1 MQKYSIHSLLA
12 KIFAQREY
20 NEQDVQGHTSK
31 RLIYHDF
38 SLFLDADL
46 VLDRIQEAL
55 ENDEKICIYGDYDC
69 DGILSTTILVQAFLE
84 LGKKVGYHIPN
95 RFEDG
100 YGLNKERVQQMY
112 EKGYS
117 LLITVDNGIKA
128 YEAIDLANELG
139 IDVIVID
146 HHDYDELPDACAIIH
161 TKMSSDY
168 PFKEICGGFLAYKL
182 ASSLLGKHDKYL
194 FSLAA
199 ITTISDMM
207 PLVDENKS
215 LVSRGLQF
223 MNEEKYF
230 QLELLIGENQ
240 KYNTTTLKRMR
251 QFYLLIEKGARF
263 GHQLSW
269 SHYVE
274 LLPLKDNNEINYYI
288 KMCEQRNLDVRS
300 LRSLIKSKEY
310 ERLDE
315 KTKNKLI
322 TNEEL
327 KLPDLIPDPI
337 LIKTEINKE
346 ILTEYALKQAILGN
360 LDNFLKQL
368 GDGFS
373 YIGSEYKIKIGNNYN
388 YIGLLLYNVKFKCY
402 VVVELKVTELKKE
415 HIGQVEVYM
424 NYIDKNVKALSDD
437 KTIGII
443 ICARNNKYI
452 IEYSSD
458 ERIFAR
464 EFKLII

>member
-1 MQKYSIHSLLA
+1 MNYYDDIKEKLLKNEIYAKVKDYSKERNKVLTYLEVGKLLSEAGKEYGNDIIGKYAEKLT
-12 KIFAQREY
+12 
-20 NEQDVQGHTSK
+20 NEV
-31 RLIYHDF
+31 
-38 SLFLDADL
+38 
-46 VLDRIQEAL
+46 
-55 ENDEKICIYGDYDC
+55 
-69 DGILSTTILVQAFLE
+69 
-84 LGKKVGYHIPN
+84 GKKYN
-95 RFEDG
+95 R
-100 YGLNKERVQQMY
+100 R
-112 EKGYS
+112 
-117 LLITVDNGIKA
+117 T
-128 YEAIDLANELG
+128 
-139 IDVIVID
+139 
-146 HHDYDELPDACAIIH
+146 
-161 TKMSSDY
+161 
-168 PFKEICGGFLAYKL
+168 
-182 ASSLLGKHDKYL
+182 L
-194 FSLAA
+194 F
-199 ITTISDMM
+199 
-207 PLVDENKS
+207 
-215 LVSRGLQF
+215 
-223 MNEEKYF
+223 
-230 QLELLIGENQ
+230 
-240 KYNTTTLKRMR
+240 RMK
-251 QFYLLIEKGARF
+251 QFYNLFGEQNIEQKVSTMSTLLT
-263 GHQLSW
+263 W
-269 SHYVE
+269 SHYSE
-274 LLPLKDNNEINYYI
+274 LLPLNDINKINYYI
-288 KMCEQRNLDVRS
+288 KICKQRNLDVRS

-315 KTKNKLI
+315 ETKNKLI

-327 KLPDLIPDPI
+327 KLPDLVPDPI

-388 YIGLLLYNVKFKCY
+388 YIDLLLYNVKFKCY

>member
-1 MQKYSIHSLLA
+1 MKEYLKVNLKWKGCVKMINYYDEIKEKLLKNEIYAKVRDYSKERNKVLTYFEVGKLLSEAGKEYGNDIIGKYTEKLT
-12 KIFAQREY
+12 
-20 NEQDVQGHTSK
+20 NEV
-31 RLIYHDF
+31 
-38 SLFLDADL
+38 
-46 VLDRIQEAL
+46 
-55 ENDEKICIYGDYDC
+55 
-69 DGILSTTILVQAFLE
+69 
-84 LGKKVGYHIPN
+84 GKKYN
-95 RFEDG
+95 R
-100 YGLNKERVQQMY
+100 R
-112 EKGYS
+112 
-117 LLITVDNGIKA
+117 T
-128 YEAIDLANELG
+128 
-139 IDVIVID
+139 
-146 HHDYDELPDACAIIH
+146 
-161 TKMSSDY
+161 
-168 PFKEICGGFLAYKL
+168 
-182 ASSLLGKHDKYL
+182 L
-194 FSLAA
+194 F
-199 ITTISDMM
+199 
-207 PLVDENKS
+207 
-215 LVSRGLQF
+215 
-223 MNEEKYF
+223 
-230 QLELLIGENQ
+230 
-240 KYNTTTLKRMR
+240 RMK
-251 QFYLLIEKGARF
+251 QFYNLFGEQNIEQKVSTMSTLLT
-263 GHQLSW
+263 W
-269 SHYVE
+269 SHYSE
-274 LLPLKDNNEINYYI
+274 LLPLNDINKINYYI
-288 KMCEQRNLDVRS
+288 KICKQRNLDVRS

-315 KTKNKLI
+315 ETKNKLI

-327 KLPDLIPDPI
+327 KLPDLVPDPI

-388 YIGLLLYNVKFKCY
+388 YIDLLLYNVKFKCY

-424 NYIDKNVKALSDD
+424 NYIDKNVKVLSDD